1 MMEISYVKGT
11 ARFLTSKKVDFPF
24 TSKMTGNANLTN
36 EEAHSDIWHAGHF
49 SQSYTIQSTV
59 VTQCC

>member
-11 ARFLTSKKVDFPF
+11 VRFLTSKKVDVPF
-24 TSKMTGNANLTN
+24 TSKKTGNSNLTN

-49 SQSYTIQSTV
+49 SNFYTI
-59 VTQCC
+59 